1 MFRKWYLNKTALV
14 LNHYLQGVQETVVA
28 RQGGRD
34 DLDIVW
40 EVDRKPRELMR
51 SFRPGQLVQR
61 VQEQHQRFFRWRAS
75 IRTGKVISP
84 ANVELWKCT
93 LQVIHT
99 QL

>member
-34 DLDIVW
+34 DLDVVW

-75 IRTGKVISP
+75 IKTGKVISP
-84 ANVELWKCT
+84 TRDLAGCLG
-93 LQVIHT
+93 HR
-99 QL
+99 